1 MFYKSYGDGSDT
13 YLAFHGWAGDH
24 REFSAIAARV
34 PEGACFIS
42 CDLPGYGETP
52 LPTEWSLSSIIDQIE
67 DGLGD
72 FLDPMRKVTLIG
84 FCSGVIIA
92 LLFAHRRPDC
102 FKRIVMID
110 PFAFLP
116 WYFRIF
122 TLGEFGKRAYK
133 STFES
138 PTGRKITDRILSS
151 TQTSDAD
158 FTAAFT
164 TVNHEVTRNYLKLL
178 ASLNQR
184 DVFVG
189 FDMPAEIALG
199 EKTFGA
205 VKKSASTIQSLWPGT
220 EVNVLPRTGHLPL
233 IKGARILR
241 RIIFEYSS
249 WSSPRLDATPRNA
262 ESSSAVTP
270 SMS

>member
-1 MFYKSYGDGSDT
+1 MFYKSYGDGDDI

-34 PEGACFIS
+34 PEGAHFIS

-52 LPTEWSLSSIIDQIE
+52 PPIDWKMTTIIDQIE
-67 DGLGD
+67 NGLSD
-72 FLDPMRKVTLIG
+72 LLEPARKITLVG

-116 WYFRIF
+116 WYFKIF
-122 TLGEFGKRAYK
+122 TLGEFGKRAYT

-138 PTGRKITDRILSS
+138 PMGRKITDRILSS
-151 TQTSDAD
+151 AQTSDAD

-164 TVNHEVTRNYLKLL
+164 TVNHEVTRNYLNLL
-178 ASLNQR
+178 APLDKQ
-184 DVFVG
+184 DLFVG
-189 FDMPAEIALG
+189 FDMPAEIVLG

-205 VKKSASTIQSLWPGT
+205 VKESASMIQALWPGT
-220 EVNVLPRTGHLPL
+220 KVNVLPRTGHLPL
-233 IKGARILR
+233 IKGARVLR
-241 RIIFEYSS
+241 RIIFEHSS
-249 WSSPRLDATPRNA
+249 
-262 ESSSAVTP
+262 
-270 SMS
+270 